1 MKTCTTVAE
10 TRIALAGAPRPVG
23 FFPTMGAL
31 HEGHAQVMRR
41 CRAECATAVA
51 SVFVNPTQFGPGEDL
66 ARYPRDLAADQ
77 RLLGEI
83 GVDLL
88 FAPSGAEMYPE
99 GFEASIDI
107 GSLATVYEGAA
118 RPGHFAG
125 VCTVVLKLF
134 HIVAPSRAYFS
145 WKDAQQLAVLRKM
158 VRDLDLDLE
167 IVPAETVRD
176 EDGLAMSSRNAYL
189 SAKERTRA
197 LGLSRGLFR
206 GRALWQAGERDPAP
220 LVEAARD
227 PALDYDYLACV
238 DPETF
243 ADPVAGRPALLV
255 AAVRVGGTRLIDSVF
270 LDLGRSA

>member
-31 HEGHAQVMRR
+31 HEGHAAVMRR

-66 ARYPRDLAADQ
+66 ARYPRDLAADE
-77 RLLGEI
+77 RLLGGI

-88 FAPSGAEMYPE
+88 FVPPAREIYPGGFGAT
-99 GFEASIDI
+99 IDI
-107 GSLATVYEGAA
+107 GPLATVYEGAS
-118 RPGHFAG
+118 RPGHFGG

-134 HIVAPSRAYFS
+134 HIIAPNRAYFA
-145 WKDAQQLAVLRKM
+145 WKDAQQLAVIRRM
-158 VRDLDLDLE
+158 VRDLDVDVE
-167 IVPAETVRD
+167 IVAAETVRAA
-176 EDGLAMSSRNAYL
+176 DGLALSSRNAYL
-189 SAKERTRA
+189 SPQDRA
-197 LGLSRGLFR
+197 RAVGLSRCLLR
-206 GRALWQAGERDPAP
+206 GRSAWQGGERDPAR

-243 ADPVAGRPALLV
+243 AAPAPDGPALLI
-255 AAVRVGGTRLIDSVF
+255 AAVRVGGTRLIDNVS
-270 LDLGRSA
+270 LDAGRKA

>member
-31 HEGHAQVMRR
+31 HAGHAEVMRR

-66 ARYPRDLAADQ
+66 ARYPRDLDSDA
-77 RLLGEI
+77 RLLAEI

-88 FAPSGAEMYPE
+88 FAPPAAEMYPE
-99 GFEASIDI
+99 GPGATIDI
-107 GSLATVYEGAA
+107 GPLATVYEGAS
-118 RPGHFAG
+118 RPGHFGG

-134 HIVAPSRAYFS
+134 HIVAPNRAYFAR
-145 WKDAQQLAVLRKM
+145 KDAQQLAVIRRM
-158 VRDLDLDLE
+158 VRDLDVDIE
-167 IVPAETVRD
+167 IVAAETVRD
-176 EDGLAMSSRNAYL
+176 ADGLALSSRNAYL
-189 SAKERTRA
+189 GPDDRA
-197 LGLSRGLFR
+197 RAVGLSRGLFR
-206 GRALWQAGERDPAP
+206 GRSAWQGGERDPAR
-220 LVEAARD
+220 LVEEARD

-243 ADPVAGRPALLV
+243 AAPAPGGPALLI
-255 AAVRVGGTRLIDSVF
+255 AAVRVGGTRLIDNVF
-270 LDLGRSA
+270 LDLGPSA

>member
-10 TRIALAGAPRPVG
+10 ARIALAGAPRPVG

-31 HEGHAQVMRR
+31 HAGHAEVMRR

-51 SVFVNPTQFGPGEDL
+51 SVFLNPTQFGPGEDL

-77 RLLGEI
+77 RLLEEI

-88 FAPSGAEMYPE
+88 FAPAVEEMYPA
-99 GFEASIDI
+99 GFRASIDI
-107 GSLATVYEGAA
+107 GPLATVYEGAV

-134 HIVAPSRAYFS
+134 HIVAPNRAYFA

-158 VRDLDLDLE
+158 VRDLDVDVE

-176 EDGLAMSSRNAYL
+176 SDGLALSSRNAYL
-189 SAKERTRA
+189 SPEGRARA
-197 LGLSRGLFR
+197 LGLSLGLFR
-206 GRALWQAGERDPAP
+206 GRDAWDGGERDPGR
-220 LVEAARD
+220 LVDLAREEG
-227 PALDYDYLACV
+227 LDYDYLACV

-243 ADPVAGRPALLV
+243 AAPAPGGPALLIG
-255 AAVRVGGTRLIDSVF
+255 AVRVGGTRLIDNV
-270 LDLGRSA
+270 LLRA

>member
-1 MKTCTTVAE
+1 VKTCTTVAE
-10 TRIALAGAPRPVG
+10 TRIALAGAPRPLG

-31 HEGHAQVMRR
+31 HDGHLEVMRR

-66 ARYPRDLAADQ
+66 ERYPRDLAADER
-77 RLLGEI
+77 RLREI

-88 FAPSGAEMYPE
+88 FAPPADEMYPE
-99 GFEASIDI
+99 GFAASIDI
-107 GSLATVYEGAA
+107 GPLATVYEGAA

-134 HIVAPSRAYFS
+134 HIVMPNRAYFA

-158 VRDLDLDLE
+158 VRDLDVDIE

-176 EDGLAMSSRNAYL
+176 TDGLALSSRNAYL
-189 SAKERTRA
+189 GAEDRA
-197 LGLSRGLFR
+197 QAVGLSRGLFR
-206 GRALWQAGERDPAP
+206 ARAAWQRGERDPAR

-243 ADPVAGRPALLV
+243 AEPAPGGPALLI
-255 AAVRVGGTRLIDSVF
+255 AAVRVGGTRLIDNV
-270 LDLGRSA
+270 LLAAG